1 MQNCKITHI
10 LTCSYH
16 FVVFSLQKQTPPENK
31 QFANP
36 LTYQWE
42 QDLIDKT
49 LIGSGRIAKAAIVGL
64 TDKALR
70 AWSPADFIPQNQSV
84 EDLIDCFNGD
94 TSGLIERCINLGGG
108 TCMFM
113 PGKLNP
119 RSLYGTDGQ
128 GNGVCIYRT
137 NACLLIIVYEGRAN
151 SSAASTLGIEAAD
164 HMRDN
169 GR

>member
-1 MQNCKITHI
+1 MDAKKGDMGCCNCKENA
-10 LTCSYH
+10 S
-16 FVVFSLQKQTPPENK
+16 KPETK

-36 LTYQWE
+36 LQYQWE

-49 LIGSGRIAKAAIVGL
+49 LIGSGRIAKAAIVGFD
-64 TDKALR
+64 DKALR
-70 AWSPADFIPQNQSV
+70 AWAPADFIPQNQTL
-84 EDLIDCFNGD
+84 EDLADCFNGD

-108 TCMFM
+108 TNMFM

-128 GNGVCIYRT
+128 GNGVCIYKT
-137 NACLLIIVYEGRAN
+137 NTSLLIIVYEGRSN

>member
-1 MQNCKITHI
+1 MANNATEMGCCHCKQQAE
-10 LTCSYH
+10 S
-16 FVVFSLQKQTPPENK
+16 KPENK

-36 LTYQWE
+36 LAYQWE
-42 QDLIDKT
+42 QDLVDKT
-49 LIGSGRIAKAAIVGL
+49 LIKSGRIAKAAIVGM

-70 AWSPADFIPQNQSV
+70 AWSPADFIPENQTV
-84 EDLIDCFNGD
+84 DDLIACFEGD
-94 TSGLIERCINLGGG
+94 MSGLIERCINLGGG
-108 TCMFM
+108 TSMFT

-137 NACLLIIVYEGRAN
+137 NTALMIIVYEGRAN